1 MADLPRAEGPRI
13 TLRALEPI
21 DVDTLYRW
29 ENDTRIWEAG
39 STIAPFSRKQLWDY
53 INSYDADIYAARQ
66 LRLMIDITATRDTI
80 GTLDLY
86 DFDPANSRC
95 AVGIFVDTPWQ
106 GQGYA
111 REALDTVAAHLRRHL
126 SLHQL
131 YAIVAEA
138 NDTSRRLFL
147 AAGYTPAATLADWLR
162 HSGAYTPAILYQ
174 KLLT

>member
-1 MADLPRAEGPRI
+1 MADTLPSATGRRI

-29 ENDTRIWEAG
+29 ENDTSIWEAG
-39 STIAPFSRKQLWDY
+39 STLAPFSRKQLWDY
-53 INSYDADIYAARQ
+53 IDTYDGDIYSARQ
-66 LRLMIDITATRDTI
+66 LRLMIDITGPRETV

-95 AVGIFVDTPWQ
+95 AVGIFVAPEWQ
-106 GQGYA
+106 RHGYA

-131 YAIVAEA
+131 YAVVADT
-138 NDTSRRLFL
+138 NTTSRALFEN
-147 AAGYTPAATLADWLR
+147 AGYAPAAHLRQWLR
-162 HSGAYTPAILYQ
+162 RADTYTDATLYQ
-174 KLLT
+174 KFL